1 MKTFPD
7 FEISV
12 RPELIPGT
20 NRDGLSIDIQTHV
33 RKKFKTK
40 WYKVLVRQKYF
51 WVYDPNTSFGDR
63 TIYSDIFKDFYETCY
78 RIQLLEKYNLDK
90 LIPDNIDMKMIKFEL
105 DTDQR
110 SEEDRLNNVIRYNKI
125 KFV

>member
-51 WVYDPNTSFGDR
+51 ADR

>member
-7 FEISV
+7 FEMKIT
-12 RPELIPGT
+12 PKLIPQT
-20 NRDGLSIDIQTHV
+20 NRDGLEVDIQTYV
-33 RKKFKTK
+33 RKKIKNK
-40 WYKVLVRQKYF
+40 WYKVLVRSLYML
-51 WVYDPNTSFGDR
+51 VYEADLLFADR
-63 TIYSDIFKDFYETCY
+63 THNSELLKDFYQRCY
-78 RIQLLEKYNLDK
+78 YIQVSKKYDTNK
-90 LIPDNIDMKMIKFEL
+90 PIPDNTAMEMHYFEL